1 VRKQVDIT
9 LRVIIDTNIW
19 IRILLRGKVTL
30 PVLEAFNRN
39 KFQLIMSQSLLD
51 EFHQVWNRPRLR
63 KYIDLNQGIELEKQL
78 KNRSIWIETKT
89 IPPHCRD
96 PKDLPVLATAID
108 GEANII
114 VSGDDDLR
122 ADEVLRRSMELYSI
136 QLLGV
141 NSFLEVLEK
150 SD

>member
-1 VRKQVDIT
+1 LKGR
-9 LRVIIDTNIW
+9 
-19 IRILLRGKVTL
+19 VTL
-30 PVLEAFNRN
+30 PVLEAFNED
-39 KFQLIMSQSLLD
+39 KFQLIMSQALLD

-63 KYIDLNQGIELEKQL
+63 KYIDLNQGIQLEKQL
-78 KNRSIWIETKT
+78 KNRSIWIEPKT

-96 PKDLPVLATAID
+96 RKDLAVLATAID

-122 ADEVLRRSMELYSI
+122 ADEVLRGSMELYSI

-141 NSFLEVLEK
+141 NSFLELLEK
-150 SD
+150 SN

>member
-1 VRKQVDIT
+1 
-9 LRVIIDTNIW
+9 VIIDTNIW